1 MFAAPGQQV
10 FGTPGTSLTQRTNQA
25 PNGRVPSLGGRGVQR
40 GIDYM
45 KHSCFVVLALVL
57 GLGFGP
63 AYGQDEAATKQADI
77 KKLLGITGASNTG
90 LRVFSQVIGMFQ
102 RAHSEVPEAVW
113 MEMVSEAEAKVD
125 GFVMEMLVPI
135 YDKHLTHEDIKG
147 LIAFYETPVGRKL
160 LAVMPRMHQESRTA
174 GEIWGRDFARTVQER
189 LAEKGY
195 E

>member
-1 MFAAPGQQV
+1 M
-10 FGTPGTSLTQRTNQA
+10 TNSMNYKGYSA
-25 PNGRVPSLGGRGVQR
+25 
-40 GIDYM
+40 M
-45 KHSCFVVLALVL
+45 KRSYLVVLALVL

-113 MEMVSEAEAKVD
+113 MEMVSEAEAEVE

-135 YDKHLTHEDIKG
+135 YDKHLTHADIKG

-174 GEIWGRDFARTVQER
+174 GEIWGREFARTVQER

>member
-1 MFAAPGQQV
+1 
-10 FGTPGTSLTQRTNQA
+10 
-25 PNGRVPSLGGRGVQR
+25 
-40 GIDYM
+40 M
-45 KHSCFVVLALVL
+45 KHSYLVVLALVL
-57 GLGFGP
+57 GLGF
-63 AYGQDEAATKQADI
+63 ASVYGQDDDATKQADI

-102 RAHSEVPEAVW
+102 RAHSDVPEAVW
-113 MEMVSEAEAKVD
+113 IEMVSEAEAEVD

-135 YDKHLTHEDIKG
+135 YDKHLTHADIKS

-160 LAVMPRMHQESRTA
+160 LAVMPQMHQESRTA
-174 GEIWGRDFARTVQER
+174 GEIWGRQFARTVQER

>member
-1 MFAAPGQQV
+1 
-10 FGTPGTSLTQRTNQA
+10 
-25 PNGRVPSLGGRGVQR
+25 
-40 GIDYM
+40 M
-45 KHSCFVVLALVL
+45 KRSCFVVLALVL

-77 KKLLGITGASNTG
+77 KKLLSITGAANTG

-160 LAVMPRMHQESRTA
+160 LAVMPLMHQESRIA

>member
-1 MFAAPGQQV
+1 
-10 FGTPGTSLTQRTNQA
+10 
-25 PNGRVPSLGGRGVQR
+25 
-40 GIDYM
+40 M
-45 KHSCFVVLALVL
+45 KRSCFVVLALLL

-63 AYGQDEAATKQADI
+63 AYGQDEATAKQADI
-77 KKLLGITGASNTG
+77 KKLLGITGAANTG

-102 RAHSEVPEAVW
+102 RAHSDVPEVVW
-113 MEMVSEAEAKVD
+113 IEMVSEAETEVD

-135 YDKHLTHEDIKG
+135 YDKHLTHADIKE

-160 LAVMPRMHQESRTA
+160 LAVMPLMHQESRTA
-174 GEIWGRDFARTVQER
+174 GEIWGREFARTVQER

>member
-1 MFAAPGQQV
+1 
-10 FGTPGTSLTQRTNQA
+10 
-25 PNGRVPSLGGRGVQR
+25 
-40 GIDYM
+40 M
-45 KHSCFVVLALVL
+45 KRSCFVVLALVL

-63 AYGQDEAATKQADI
+63 AYGQDEAASKQADI

-113 MEMVSEAEAKVD
+113 MEMVSEAEAEVE

-135 YDKHLTHEDIKG
+135 YDKHLTHADIKG

-174 GEIWGRDFARTVQER
+174 GEIWGREFARTVQER

>member
-1 MFAAPGQQV
+1 
-10 FGTPGTSLTQRTNQA
+10 
-25 PNGRVPSLGGRGVQR
+25 
-40 GIDYM
+40 M
-45 KHSCFVVLALVL
+45 KCSCFVVLALVL

-63 AYGQDEAATKQADI
+63 VYGQDETAAKQADI

-102 RAHSEVPEAVW
+102 RTHSEVPEAVW